1 MPIWKCQSQILWWS
15 TVLEQMYGNL
25 SFVGDRRLAVQPLR
39 SPGTKRL
46 GEVSNPSQ
54 HSKHLP
60 RAMRSERVKGSLAT
74 AEYYSRYF
82 PCVTVEE

>member
-1 MPIWKCQSQILWWS
+1 
-15 TVLEQMYGNL
+15 MYGNL
-25 SFVGDRRLAVQPLR
+25 SFAGDHRLAVQSLR

-60 RAMRSERVKGSLAT
+60 CAIRSERVKGFLAT